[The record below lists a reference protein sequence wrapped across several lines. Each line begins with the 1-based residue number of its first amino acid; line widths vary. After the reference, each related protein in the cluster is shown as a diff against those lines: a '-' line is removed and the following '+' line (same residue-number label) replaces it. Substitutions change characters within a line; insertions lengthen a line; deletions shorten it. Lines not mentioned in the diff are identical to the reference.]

1 MKALTVIVDVE
12 YDDNTLSA
20 LEVLHYV
27 RTAVDIYF
35 NAHDFDFDDEVIR
48 ILNIYENVAVVSPWD
63 KRES

>member
-1 MKALTVIVDVE
+1 MKTLTVAVDVE

-27 RTAVDIYF
+27 RTSVDIYF
-35 NAHDFDFDDEVIR
+35 NALDFDFDEEVVR

-63 KRES
+63 KG